1 MKRRFAGL
9 QLSTAL
15 FSGLHGIPLYGAA
28 AAMFNLFRDDDED
41 DADTVTQ
48 KAIGDLF
55 FNGPL
60 EYYSGVSIASRIGLS
75 GLIFKEP
82 RSGGETSSFSEMMM
96 DSVGG
101 PLPGMVDRLE
111 NGVNMINN
119 GNVWRGM
126 EAMMPA
132 SLSNLMK
139 AARYMRTGRA
149 ETLRGDPIYND
160 VGAMDAA
167 ITVLGFAPVEVRK
180 RQEFNAKQM
189 GLAKAEAAK
198 DSNIKGRYYKA
209 YREHDRQIGRAH
221 V

>member
-1 MKRRFAGL
+1 M
-9 QLSTAL
+9 
-15 FSGLHGIPLYGAA
+15 
-28 AAMFNLFRDDDED
+28 LFR
-41 DADTVTQ
+41 
-48 KAIGDLF
+48 
-55 FNGPL
+55 
-60 EYYSGVSIASRIGLS
+60 S
-75 GLIFKEP
+75 
-82 RSGGETSSFSEMMM
+82 
-96 DSVGG
+96 
-101 PLPGMVDRLE
+101 
-111 NGVNMINN
+111 
-119 GNVWRGM
+119 
-126 EAMMPA
+126 MMPA

-209 YREHDRQIGRAH
+209 YREHDRLGMQEAKEMLLEFGQKHPHLKYTPSTINEVLRRSVKKHDEDTKKMIMGKSYSKAFRPVVREAMEDLGIEEE
-221 V
+221 